1 MLERYIEKNIFR
13 QVYLC
18 QQLYQKKEI
27 ELQTMAERL
36 NVCTVTITNDLEVLR
51 ESFTQEITTFEKN
64 RNTCS
69 VSFDPAYS

>member
-27 ELQTMAERL
+27 TLQAMAERL
-36 NVCTVTITNDLEVLR
+36 NVCTPTITNDLEV
-51 ESFTQEITTFEKN
+51 
-64 RNTCS
+64 
-69 VSFDPAYS
+69 